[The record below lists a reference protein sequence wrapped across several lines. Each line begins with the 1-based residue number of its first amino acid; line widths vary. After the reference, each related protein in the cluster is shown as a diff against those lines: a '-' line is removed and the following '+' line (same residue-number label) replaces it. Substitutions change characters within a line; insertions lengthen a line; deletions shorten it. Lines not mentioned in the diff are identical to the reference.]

1 MAGLLKE
8 RSIPALIIAIILG
21 IIIGSFLNG
30 IVQMLPGGPTVV
42 KTFFTYSVPVGVGD
56 FVQNKPLLID
66 LGAFKFQ
73 LGFQIKFS
81 LMSLIGLIVSLYLFR
96 WYR

>member
-1 MAGLLKE
+1 M
-8 RSIPALIIAIILG
+8 
-21 IIIGSFLNG
+21 
-30 IVQMLPGGPTVV
+30 V

-73 LGFQIKFS
+73 LGF
-81 LMSLIGLIVSLYLFR
+81 R
-96 WYR
+96 